1 MSAQPPPRLDV
12 HSLDPRS
19 MFPTPD
25 NIALVTQHARLVQV
39 QLEQD
44 RVLVKLAQASS
55 SSAASASSPA
65 ASAASS
71 PTSSSEESRMAKEFR
86 NQTLN
91 YLSLLNDWLAQANM
105 VATRQQQQQQQ
116 LPQAPATPAA
126 AAALQLARATVS
138 SNNQVVMDPCV
149 MGEFACQISPNQ
161 VAQVKCL
168 VDQAKQRYYCLIKT
182 LRGTIYGSVQ
192 LYQIGRVEANGVVR
206 FPHPSEQVAIKC
218 FNKDLVRRRK
228 SRDGFNVQEDPV
240 RELAIQQRLSQVGHA
255 FVMPLLACLET
266 ERDFYA
272 ILPYVGGGELFEFV
286 AARAPLPEVEAR
298 KLFRNMLDGVY
309 YCHCAGVC
317 HRDISLENFLLGGPT
332 ASDPLLIDFGLAVIM
347 EPLGSGWRPIPH
359 TGPVGKVF
367 YMAPEVYDLN
377 SQPAGSLAGGLD
389 GTKVDVWSLG
399 VCLAIMLTGV
409 PLWECASQIDDRFR
423 ASIMRRELPRVL
435 RLWGFEL
442 SPQVTNLLQR
452 MLEFKPADRMS
463 IPEIAQHE
471 WFTL

>member
-1 MSAQPPPRLDV
+1 MSAQPPLPKRLDV

-19 MFPTPD
+19 MFPTPE
-25 NIALVTQHARLVQV
+25 NIALVAHHARLVQV

-44 RVLVKLAQASS
+44 RVLVKLAQ
-55 SSAASASSPA
+55 SSPSSP

-71 PTSSSEESRMAKEFR
+71 PTSSSEESRMAKELR

-116 LPQAPATPAA
+116 QQQAPGP
-126 AAALQLARATVS
+126 ALQLARAAIS
-138 SNNQVVMDPCV
+138 SNNQVVMDPCA

-168 VDQAKQRYYCLIKT
+168 VDQTKQRYYCLVKT
-182 LRGTIYGSVQ
+182 LRGTIYGNVQ
-192 LYQIGRVEANGVVR
+192 LYQIGRMEANGVVR

-228 SRDGFNVQEDPV
+228 SRDGFNVQEDPM

-266 ERDFYA
+266 DREFYA

-298 KLFRNMLDGVY
+298 KLFRNILDGVY

-332 ASDPLLIDFGLAVIM
+332 ASDPLLIDFGLSVIM
-347 EPLGSGWRPIPH
+347 EPNGNGWRPIPH

-377 SQPAGSLAGGLD
+377 SQPVGSLANGLD

-423 ASIMRRELPRVL
+423 ASIIRRELPRVL

-452 MLEFKPADRMS
+452 MLEFKPADRLS